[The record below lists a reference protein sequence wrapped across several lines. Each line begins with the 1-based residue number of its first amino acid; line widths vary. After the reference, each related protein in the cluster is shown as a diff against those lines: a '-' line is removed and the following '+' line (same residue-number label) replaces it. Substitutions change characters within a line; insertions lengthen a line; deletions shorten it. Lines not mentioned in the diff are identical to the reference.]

1 MKHAK
6 IWLDFTQ
13 SDSVLKSRPV
23 CLVRVDDKSNK
34 KCVKLKITRVSDYIL
49 RHFSPLLFRFSFFLG
64 GGCFVFFLFKKKNK

>member
-1 MKHAK
+1 MKDAK

-64 GGCFVFFLFKKKNK
+64 GGGGGLFFFFFF